1 MSTGAGTISTHHSRR
16 ASPVSTHRLYL
27 PTMFRSILLLG
38 LTTLALGLSTG
49 DLQVSVKALHT
60 DVDSI
65 EDIVISAI
73 ITNPTDRDIRV
84 FAKNNVLDASATTS
98 FTVNKDGKDLL
109 YTGIQ
114 VSASLFTL
122 LLLIHLVSP
131 GHI

>member
-1 MSTGAGTISTHHSRR
+1 
-16 ASPVSTHRLYL
+16 
-27 PTMFRSILLLG
+27 MFRSILLLS